1 MTCFSL
7 LFAAAVCFS
16 LNSYKMTL
24 DVTKRTPFLAF
35 KAILVVQVGT
45 IVYTRVIL
53 WFPTCARML
62 SHFADAGDTSYYR
75 GGLGAAGLMT
85 LFNLAILNDAVVT
98 FVKWI
103 PKPLPEPTTRGDL
116 CGNQIYSAFAS
127 TRHLLDGVAMSVPH
141 RVHPTHW
148 LISTQAATRRNW

>member
-1 MTCFSL
+1 
-7 LFAAAVCFS
+7 
-16 LNSYKMTL
+16 
-24 DVTKRTPFLAF
+24 
-35 KAILVVQVGT
+35 
-45 IVYTRVIL
+45 
-53 WFPTCARML
+53 ML